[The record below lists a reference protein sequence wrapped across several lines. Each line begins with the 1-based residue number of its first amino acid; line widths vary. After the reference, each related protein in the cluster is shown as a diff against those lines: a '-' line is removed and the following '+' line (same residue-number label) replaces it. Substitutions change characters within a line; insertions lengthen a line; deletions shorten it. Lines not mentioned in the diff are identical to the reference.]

1 MSIFPAKI
9 LLPSDGSE
17 DAELAAQTAVDLAEK
32 TGSELHVLTVGRR
45 YPATYYEAHAYG
57 AYDERIAEECR
68 QEAREVLEQ
77 QVRIVERLGGKVAE
91 SHLMIRSRRDEA
103 IVQLA
108 EEIGAGLIVMGSRG
122 LGGVR
127 RALLGSVSDSVVRH
141 AHCPVLIVRSH
152 EKATRHR
159 SWRSLLST
167 APETPGD

>member
-32 TGSELHVLTVGRR
+32 TGSELYVLTVGRR
-45 YPATYYEAHAYG
+45 YPAMDYEAYAYG
-57 AYDERIAEECR
+57 VYDERVAEECR
-68 QEAREVLEQ
+68 QEAQEVLDR
-77 QVRIVERLGGKVAE
+77 QVRSIERLGGKVAE

-103 IVQLA
+103 IVRLA
-108 EEIGAGLIVMGSRG
+108 EDLGVGLIVMGSRG
-122 LGGVR
+122 RGGVR

-141 AHCPVLIVRSH
+141 AHCPVLVVRSH
-152 EKATRHR
+152 EKTTRHR

-167 APETPGD
+167 APENTE

>member
-32 TGSELHVLTVGRR
+32 TDSELHVLTVGRR
-45 YPATYYEAHAYG
+45 YPALEYEAYG
-57 AYDERIAEECR
+57 YGIYDERVAEECR
-68 QEAREVLEQ
+68 QEAQEVLDR
-77 QVRIVERLGGKVAE
+77 QVRSIRNFGGKVAE
-91 SHLMIRSRRDEA
+91 AHLMIRSRRDEA

-141 AHCPVLIVRSH
+141 AHCPVLVVRSH
-152 EKATRHR
+152 ERSTRHR
-159 SWRSLLST
+159 SWRSLLSA
-167 APETPGD
+167 APDNSE